1 MIGEPCSSGL
11 SARPRAVALKAV
23 ARRGRRSVKTLLSS
37 DVHPEGLLVL
47 TGV

>member
-1 MIGEPCSSGL
+1 MICEHGSSGL

-23 ARRGRRSVKTLLSS
+23 ARRGRRSVKSLLSS
-37 DVHPEGLLVL
+37 DVHPEGLLML